1 MKAQEEAE
9 KNASPQGSESHAQT
23 QQVSAEPVQPV
34 VQETVQTEP
43 APNQIGTE
51 TVTQTEPEEP
61 KPQVFEI
68 DGKEVSLEELQRGYL
83 RQSDYTKKTQEVA
96 RKERELAQ
104 ARQIM
109 EQVQAKPELA
119 QAVGFDPQA
128 SRMQELESELFDLR
142 LQQEVATLSSKYADF
157 DVNEVINFAV
167 NREMTNLEDA
177 YLLNKQYKGF
187 TAPQQVNTQT
197 VQPTASV
204 DVEALKAQIRAE
216 LQAEMNTSTIISGSG
231 QAPSTPNPIQLSDA
245 EMRVAKKMGLSPEEY
260 AKWR

>member
-1 MKAQEEAE
+1 
-9 KNASPQGSESHAQT
+9 
-23 QQVSAEPVQPV
+23 
-34 VQETVQTEP
+34 
-43 APNQIGTE
+43 
-51 TVTQTEPEEP
+51 
-61 KPQVFEI
+61 
-68 DGKEVSLEELQRGYL
+68 
-83 RQSDYTKKTQEVA
+83 
-96 RKERELAQ
+96 
-104 ARQIM
+104 
-109 EQVQAKPELA
+109 
-119 QAVGFDPQA
+119 
-128 SRMQELESELFDLR
+128 MQELESELFDLR